1 MEETEN
7 QKLVLNRLKNF
18 DVELFI
24 KREDKIHP
32 LISGN
37 KYRKLKYNIAAALAG
52 NKDTLL
58 SFGGAFSNHI
68 SAVAAVGKMHSLKTI
83 GIIRGE
89 ELGMNPDDSIRA
101 NPTLQMA
108 AANGMR
114 FKFVNRSDYRLKKE
128 TFFIDKLNE
137 EFGDFYLIPEGGT
150 NALAIKGCEE
160 ILKAKDQK
168 FDFICAAMG
177 TGGTLA
183 GIINSAG
190 KNQTVLG
197 FSALKGDFL
206 KAEVN
211 KYTIPDKNW
220 SFIDQ
225 YHFGGFAKVDAEIIT
240 FINDFK
246 LETNIPLDPLYTGKM
261 MYGIVDLIEKG
272 YFFPGAKI
280 LAVHTGGL
288 QGIAGMNSIL
298 AKKRAAYRIL

>member
-7 QKLVLNRLKNF
+7 QELVLSRLRNF
-18 DVELFI
+18 DVDLYI

-32 LISGN
+32 QISGN
-37 KYRKLKYNIAAALAG
+37 KYRKLKYNIAAALAE
-52 NKDTLL
+52 NKKTLL

-68 SAVAAVGKMHSLKTI
+68 SAVAAVGKMHNLKTI
-83 GIIRGE
+83 GIIRGD
-89 ELGMNPDDSIRA
+89 ELGTNPEDSIRE
-101 NPTLQMA
+101 NPTLQLA
-108 AANGMR
+108 EANGMC
-114 FKFVNRSDYRLKKE
+114 FKFVSRTDYRLKKE
-128 TFFIDKLNE
+128 AFFIDQLKE

-160 ILKAKDQK
+160 ILKTKDKQ

-190 KNQTVLG
+190 ENQTVLG

-206 KAEVN
+206 KAEVD
-211 KYTIPDKNW
+211 KYTIPGKKW

-246 LETNIPLDPLYTGKM
+246 KETDIPLDPVYTGKM
-261 MYGIVDLIEKG
+261 LYGIVDLIEKG

-288 QGIAGMNSIL
+288 QGIAGMNTIL
-298 AKKRAAYRIL
+298 AKKKTAYRIL

>member
-68 SAVAAVGKMHSLKTI
+68 SAVAAVGKMHNLKTI
-83 GIIRGE
+83 GIIRGD
-89 ELGMNPDDSIRA
+89 ELGTNPDESIRS

-206 KAEVN
+206 KADVN

>member
-1 MEETEN
+1 MEEIEN
-7 QKLVLNRLKNF
+7 QRVILSRIKNI
-18 DVELFI
+18 DVDLFI

-32 LISGN
+32 QISGN
-37 KYRKLKYNIAAALAG
+37 KYRKLKYNMAAALAQ
-52 NKDTLL
+52 NKKTLL

-68 SAVAAVGKMHSLKTI
+68 SAVAAVGKMHGLKTI

-89 ELGMNPDDSIRA
+89 ELGTNPDESIRS
-101 NPTLQMA
+101 NPTLQQA
-108 AANGMR
+108 EANGMR
-114 FKFVNRSDYRLKKE
+114 FKFVSRFDYRLKKE
-128 TFFIDKLNE
+128 TIFIDQLKE

-160 ILKAKDQK
+160 ILKAKDKK

-183 GIINSAG
+183 GLVNSAG
-190 KNQTVLG
+190 QNQTVVG

-206 KAEVN
+206 KAEVD
-211 KYTIPDKNW
+211 KYTLPDKNW
-220 SFIDQ
+220 SFIDR
-225 YHFGGFAKVDAEIIT
+225 YHFGGFAKVDEEIIT

-246 LETNIPLDPLYTGKM
+246 LETNIPLDPVYTGKM

-288 QGIAGMNSIL
+288 QGIEGMNSIL
-298 AKKRAAYRIL
+298 AKKGTAYRIL

>member
-7 QKLVLNRLKNF
+7 QELVLNRLRNF
-18 DVELFI
+18 DVGLFI

-32 LISGN
+32 QISGN
-37 KYRKLKYNIAAALAG
+37 KYRKLKYNIAAALAE
-52 NKDTLL
+52 NKKTLL

-68 SAVAAVGKMHSLKTI
+68 SAVAAVGKMHNLKTI

-89 ELGMNPDDSIRA
+89 ELGANPDDSIQA
-101 NPTLQMA
+101 NPTLQLA
-108 AANGMR
+108 EANGMR
-114 FKFVNRSDYRLKKE
+114 FKFVSRTDYRLKKE
-128 TFFIDKLNE
+128 AFFIDQLKD

-160 ILKAKDQK
+160 ILKPKDQN

-183 GIINSAG
+183 GLVNSAG
-190 KNQTVLG
+190 ENQTVLG

-206 KAEVN
+206 KAEVD
-211 KYTIPDKNW
+211 KFTIPGKKW

-225 YHFGGFAKVDAEIIT
+225 YHFGGFAKVDEEIIT

-246 LETNIPLDPLYTGKM
+246 LETNIALDPVYTGKM

-288 QGIAGMNSIL
+288 QGIAGMNTIL